1 MELDNQWPSSFPT
14 TFFYDKNLSNQS
26 TSEIISRIEFF
37 FTEYYGCRAYL
48 MPSGR
53 ASISLLMRHLSF
65 DRSKTVFITKWSSN
79 CLYSCIGPYSNI
91 STDLID
97 PDLILINHKWG
108 YKVDVPEECLSKIV
122 IEDSVDTI
130 HLNTSALF
138 QNNGIAEIIS
148 LPKIIGSFSGGLI
161 LTKNARLASLIKIQ
175 QQDNIELGRIQSE
188 RKYKDSKGLNNNAS
202 IWNSLEHGNTS
213 LDANALLDI
222 EKNLCNLSR
231 NAATILNRRQMV
243 SDRFVDFSFDSNR
256 LGPVIV
262 FPLSKFLFIGD
273 MDIMVRKFNSPLL
286 EYNSHY
292 EDVYIVPVHFMITD
306 EYFKSLLESLIER

>member
-306 EYFKSLLESLIER
+306 EYFKSLLDSLIER